1 MKYKI
6 LIASLATVLF
16 STAVNAELQSFRDRQ
31 ITGIGVASSN
41 GVSIFYVQLN
51 GDLSSMTNC
60 ATTKRFAVNSQNPSY
75 KEITALAL
83 AAYHSKDKK
92 IDILATTSCASWS
105 NSQDFIGIKSGDMPY

>member
-6 LIASLATVLF
+6 IIAGL
-16 STAVNAELQSFRDRQ
+16 TAVFFTTAVKAELQFFRERQ
-31 ITGIGVASSN
+31 ITGIGVASFN

-60 ATTKRFAVNSQNPSY
+60 ATTKRFAVNSLNPSY
-75 KEITALAL
+75 KDITALAL

-92 IDILATTSCASWS
+92 IDILATTSCESWS